1 MKGGR
6 GEGSVKEG
14 QGRGFTSVQGNQNNP
29 TSPDSPTP
37 CAGHLTCARHSEGT
51 RNPMTPKP
59 SSLNP
64 VQAVRLRKAPEMN
77 VGALLGGLEGLQSLL
92 QRSGFEDIAEGIGC
106 VGGKGGGEEGG
117 QQGGPAVTAV
127 EERL

>member
-1 MKGGR
+1 
-6 GEGSVKEG
+6 
-14 QGRGFTSVQGNQNNP
+14 
-29 TSPDSPTP
+29 
-37 CAGHLTCARHSEGT
+37 
-51 RNPMTPKP
+51 MTPKP